1 MILHKIE
8 KRYLNIFLFQS
19 KNKHTMTTNFTPKI
33 FAKFMQTVFHFTLDE
48 SNAMAD
54 NEFILDSI
62 PLLYGEDEDIPF
74 MQECLG
80 NIFAKSSNVYNY
92 IKYQHILKKLL
103 LFAAL
108 YLNKHKECIGKF
120 QMAHALTLV
129 IALAKKNTA
138 DSTEQA
144 DQNELNHRR
153 CILIQKV
160 FEYVIELSKKIVDGH
175 HIDMLKDV
183 VIYYE
188 KDELNPD
195 KYDISRLIE
204 PLEPAKLERS
214 SAKTYMHVSPYQA
227 YLVRNED
234 KIKND
239 IHPIYDK
246 NDEIKEYMIPVI

>member
-1 MILHKIE
+1 MI
-8 KRYLNIFLFQS
+8 NIFFQS
-19 KNKHTMTTNFTPKI
+19 TNQTNKRSIMTTNFTPKI
-33 FAKFMQTVFHFTLDE
+33 FAKFMQTVFQFDLDE
-48 SNAMAD
+48 SNAIAD

-62 PLLYGEDEDIPF
+62 PLLYGEDEDIPL
-74 MQECLG
+74 MQEYLG
-80 NIFAKSSNVYNY
+80 NILLNSKNVYNY
-92 IKYQHILKKLL
+92 VKHQHILKKLL

-108 YLNKHKECIGKF
+108 YLNKHKECVGKF
-120 QMAHALTLV
+120 QMANALTLV
-129 IALAKKNTA
+129 IALAKKNKAT
-138 DSTEQA
+138 SPEQA
-144 DQNELNHRR
+144 NLNELNHRR
-153 CILIQKV
+153 CILIQKL
-160 FEYVIELSKKIVDGH
+160 FEYVVELSKKIVDGH

-195 KYDISRLIE
+195 KYDINRLIE
-204 PLEPAKLERS
+204 PLEPTKLERS

-239 IHPIYDK
+239 IHPIYDE